1 MRNNNYNGIKKICLI
16 FGVVLLIAVL
26 VFVCFKVILGNKK
39 VNKENMVILEN
50 APDRHLHPNFEDY
63 KKTYV
68 DELGRETEYYIDEKG
83 NLHVIKDGEDYT
95 ITSDGKVMNSKGEF
109 VDNADVLKLASE
121 IASKDN
127 LVSNLVNADDLKRN
141 TLIKDLSDSEKMA
154 LSDKYGL
161 DIDKL
166 LSENPNLTLADL
178 EKLANNKKE
187 LEEDVEK
194 SKLDLVK
201 QFLKEMGMD
210 ENMAEDI
217 LKRLEENG
225 IGIDQFFDDVL
236 KKGGIN
242 ALKGLGI
249 DSGNEVKE
257 KKKDNMVKLGDG
269 TYLDT
274 TTGKKYKDLGNG
286 KFAEIS
292 DTNDLYEAILKGTE
306 NPVDMSAL
314 SETLNTD
321 SYIKQNGQS
330 DKLNFLKSKQNGTKV
345 ISKKIKDNMLVNGT
359 VINGLLI
366 TGINTD
372 LPSATTVGLV
382 SENVY
387 DSFTN
392 TNILIPKGSKVI
404 ASINSTVTYG
414 QDRVQI
420 VWETLIR
427 PDGVIIQLNGY
438 NGTDR
443 LGYTGMGGRVNNHI
457 GGIIGGTVL
466 SSIVK
471 IGSKTLSNN
480 LVNTPSGFLTN
491 GANEILGGTAESTE
505 KVLGKLLEKVVDRQ
519 PTITVE
525 PGTRLT
531 IISNDNIELPIYE
544 Y

>member
-1 MRNNNYNGIKKICLI
+1 M
-16 FGVVLLIAVL
+16 
-26 VFVCFKVILGNKK
+26 
-39 VNKENMVILEN
+39 
-50 APDRHLHPNFEDY
+50 
-63 KKTYV
+63 
-68 DELGRETEYYIDEKG
+68 
-83 NLHVIKDGEDYT
+83 
-95 ITSDGKVMNSKGEF
+95 
-109 VDNADVLKLASE
+109 
-121 IASKDN
+121 
-127 LVSNLVNADDLKRN
+127 
-141 TLIKDLSDSEKMA
+141 
-154 LSDKYGL
+154 
-161 DIDKL
+161 
-166 LSENPNLTLADL
+166 
-178 EKLANNKKE
+178 
-187 LEEDVEK
+187 
-194 SKLDLVK
+194 
-201 QFLKEMGMD
+201 
-210 ENMAEDI
+210 
-217 LKRLEENG
+217 
-225 IGIDQFFDDVL
+225 
-236 KKGGIN
+236 
-242 ALKGLGI
+242 
-249 DSGNEVKE
+249 
-257 KKKDNMVKLGDG
+257 
-269 TYLDT
+269 
-274 TTGKKYKDLGNG
+274 
-286 KFAEIS
+286 
-292 DTNDLYEAILKGTE
+292 
-306 NPVDMSAL
+306 
-314 SETLNTD
+314 
-321 SYIKQNGQS
+321 
-330 DKLNFLKSKQNGTKV
+330 
-345 ISKKIKDNMLVNGT
+345 
-359 VINGLLI
+359 
-366 TGINTD
+366 
-372 LPSATTVGLV
+372 GLV